1 MAGKPLPFGVRADS
15 RYGAPMGPPN
25 VGTAPDG
32 YCRVRMRRVLLAG
45 GYDPGGAY
53 WGDRPRG
60 VMLFCAW
67 TPDREFIRYLDATSY
82 LFAQEAIREETPGAD
97 FL

>member
-1 MAGKPLPFGVRADS
+1 MAGKPLPFGVRVGS
-15 RYGAPMGPPN
+15 RYGAPMGRPN
-25 VGTAPDG
+25 VGPAPDG
-32 YCRVRMRRVLLAG
+32 CRKVRMRRVLLAG

-67 TPDREFIRYLDATSY
+67 TPDREFIRYLDAASY
-82 LFAQEAIREETPGAD
+82 LFAQETIREEFQDAD